1 MLKTLCA
8 GFAILV
14 LIIPLAAQGSSS
26 SIPAFSEVQKQYQ
39 HWYTNLV
46 RDTRTLHKRYQTQA
60 IINKPEIDTIFR
72 NSIAPKSNMTG
83 FIAWLINQD
92 QCTRTTPAMKA
103 IRCQAEYSFVF
114 IASLDGSRA
123 VASAGT
129 QKGWDG
135 LIVYIDMGKE
145 KWNPYKDNK
154 VPKSGTFVRKQ
165 YPMLVFKKINGK
177 IVLWAVSTEMT
188 KVMEKLHFDVV
199 RKR

>member
-1 MLKTLCA
+1 MHKTLYT
-8 GFAILV
+8 GFAFL
-14 LIIPLAAQGSSS
+14 LLLIPLAAQGSSS
-26 SIPAFSEVQKQYQ
+26 SVPAFSEVQKQYRG
-39 HWYTNLV
+39 WYANLI
-46 RDTRTLHKRYQTQA
+46 RDTRALHKRYQTGA
-60 IINKPEIDTIFR
+60 IIEKPEIDKIFKH
-72 NSIAPKSNMTG
+72 SIAPNSKMTS
-83 FIAWLINQD
+83 FIAWLIGKD

-114 IASLDGSRA
+114 IASLDSSRV

-129 QKGWDG
+129 RKGWDG
-135 LIVYIDMGKE
+135 LIVYIDIGQD

-177 IVLWAVSTEMT
+177 IFLSAVSTELT

>member
-1 MLKTLCA
+1 MHKSLCA
-8 GFAILV
+8 SFAILI
-14 LIIPLAAQGSSS
+14 LAIPLAAQGSGSS
-26 SIPAFSEVQKQYQ
+26 DPAFSEVQKQYRG
-39 HWYTNLV
+39 WYANLV
-46 RDTRTLHKRYQTQA
+46 RDTRALHKRYQTQA
-60 IINKPEIDTIFR
+60 IIEKPEIDKIFR
-72 NSIAPKSNMTG
+72 NSIAPNSKMTG
-83 FIAWLINQD
+83 FIAWLINKD

-114 IASLDGSRA
+114 LASLDSSRA

-129 QKGWDG
+129 KKGWDG

-177 IVLWAVSTEMT
+177 IILWAVSTEMT